1 MIQGVKR
8 GCRWPGASLMLVPLL
23 AGCGTEL
30 FGIAPGAGG
39 GAGSAATASALAASA
54 PPSASPVSA
63 TCHMGYVNIPVG
75 SGVAVSEKKFQA
87 TAPVP
92 DTADGY
98 SLADYEAMQVI
109 VSAAQDEQVSNL
121 TVVWY
126 TASGQEI
133 SSGTLDIG
141 DLITAGQSLTFTWDE
156 SMGSDPNPPAGAA
169 TCTIPS
175 WS

>member
-1 MIQGVKR
+1 
-8 GCRWPGASLMLVPLL
+8 MLVPLL

-30 FGIAPGAGG
+30 FGIAPGAGAGAGAG
-39 GAGSAATASALAASA
+39 GGGGSAAPAAASAVAASA
-54 PPSASPVSA
+54 PPASSPVSA
-63 TCHMGYVNIPVG
+63 ICHIGYVNIPAG
-75 SGVAVSEKKFQA
+75 SGVAVSEKIFQTA
-87 TAPVP
+87 APVP

-98 SLADYEAMQVI
+98 SLADYEAMQVT
-109 VSAAQDEQVSNL
+109 VSATQDTQVSNL

-141 DLITAGQSLTFTWDE
+141 QLITAGQSLTFTWDE
-156 SMGSDPNPPAGAA
+156 STGSSPNPPPSAA